1 MMGATAG
8 ESPGVALASPFIG
21 FTVGTALFG
30 ITLTQGY
37 RYFLRYPKD
46 PLSCKIKVAA
56 VCRSL
61 DEKHLELEGNRNI
74 LDLADLYLILGFSV
88 DAGSRNYT
96 TSTSDGYKPVLVWIV
111 GLAAVGLGVGT
122 SLVFIFD
129 VALDLSDFGLSAFCY
144 ELQKLDAILSFV
156 GNSEW
161 IVYMGF
167 GATTAIDIV
176 ITAMLCLVLYKT
188 RMDIGVDYISRRSDR
203 LFRSLIVYAVAT
215 GIVTSSI
222 SLLVIIV
229 YVARPNSLFY
239 LGITF
244 SAPRIYTNSVFVML
258 DSIRRHVS
266 GVDVVEDL
274 DHFRESS
281 ELVFRGPVSMPSIR
295 ARTTRRSTT
304 NVDTSLASGAKRAH
318 KINLSTGSTDSD
330 ASDGDIEAQKTNL
343 LPGQANMSLYSPYY
357 SPLEARKRMNSMF
370 KVQAEPEEIGD
381 PGSWINVWKDTSFL
395 PSLQQSDI
403 HQAIQLILQAY
414 APTQLASPDD
424 LKRLQHELFEIQKR
438 PEAWGL
444 VIPLLEHVDQNVQ
457 FFGAHTAQVK
467 IARDWDSFPKDHA
480 ESLRDLMVQL
490 TAHSIASGRSKFILR
505 KLFVAL
511 TSLALKLVPGH
522 PTKWPE
528 WIMACVTMFSGR
540 GAPTE
545 QIHDFLGI
553 VAEEVPNA
561 DLLGA
566 SKAQMSQ
573 SLMDAIPMV
582 VQAVTSSI
590 SPTTPPHQIQS
601 GLRCL
606 QAWMTILPTNDLTP
620 IIPILISLLNP
631 GQEDVFIA
639 ASDALQEILSKSA
652 LSDGSGS
659 RTLTEPLLFWLDR
672 VGTIIVREVVSSGEV
687 SPVARSTCKLIA
699 ALGDHSTSYLAANVA
714 SRVVTSINVPPSLQ
728 VDLQP
733 PAQSQRAQI
742 PKSHLVHSFLRLMLA
757 FTGLPGYFG
766 VDEDES
772 EMTLGFW
779 YLFQEALWSVDYHLE
794 DASGDVGEFAETA
807 PGGDARE
814 KEQVRVAKAVYIE
827 LVQVLR
833 RKVAF
838 PPQGSGW
845 SKDQVEKFQVYRRDV
860 GDTLINA
867 YYVLREDMLGYYVN
881 DLVQRLNAKGP
892 DDGWQDVEATLHCIM
907 SIQEAIDLTDS
918 TPHLPRLFGP
928 EVLGRLP
935 QDGQARVRRTMLGVI
950 GAYSSWFASLPNHS
964 TPPSRAVTP
973 GLTPTATPLIQPT
986 LPETSDQSFLLPHQ
1000 PQPQTPSQAQTLL
1013 LAALSY
1019 VANALPNQGLCL
1031 QAGVALRNLCDANRK
1046 ALAPHI
1052 AAFGELHNGL
1062 GSIPDSEK
1070 GKVLQS
1076 IASVVQALPPEQ
1088 EIPPLEAIVNP
1099 IVQKLAEA
1107 LQLAASLPEDARALA
1122 ILQLEIL
1129 SGVAKGLTHI
1139 SEGLLESELEP
1150 AELEKVNQARQDMR
1164 MVKLRESVFG
1174 VVRSV
1179 VEIWSADVG
1188 IGHALS
1194 DLFKSI
1200 TSLPNDATLISL
1212 PAGPLLELVCMAIQR
1227 QVTAAWISLA
1237 TILIAQL
1244 NPPVFALSL
1253 KPGPKPEAEAV
1264 VHDVLPVLLRA
1275 GLGMMGVPGAMES
1288 NPDIVQEFFVCMD
1301 RVAQDFTG
1309 QFYQL
1314 PEGALDTLMQC
1325 AITALSLQERYS
1337 LVAASNFLSSLIHR
1351 SALTDEL
1358 MPHKCAL
1365 VAAHGRS
1372 LMHAVLQGFAGIA
1385 PRSVVP
1391 NLIEVLGTLMS
1402 RAGTT
1407 VETNDSGT
1415 ASEWMKDIIFS
1426 PDFIPSK
1433 ATIEDKEKFVK
1444 GIVGSRSL
1452 RRTRDAAN
1460 QFTLVARGL
1469 EGSNFGYASVTM

>member
-1 MMGATAG
+1 M
-8 ESPGVALASPFIG
+8 I
-21 FTVGTALFG
+21 
-30 ITLTQGY
+30 
-37 RYFLRYPKD
+37 
-46 PLSCKIKVAA
+46 
-56 VCRSL
+56 
-61 DEKHLELEGNRNI
+61 
-74 LDLADLYLILGFSV
+74 
-88 DAGSRNYT
+88 
-96 TSTSDGYKPVLVWIV
+96 
-111 GLAAVGLGVGT
+111 
-122 SLVFIFD
+122 
-129 VALDLSDFGLSAFCY
+129 
-144 ELQKLDAILSFV
+144 
-156 GNSEW
+156 
-161 IVYMGF
+161 
-167 GATTAIDIV
+167 
-176 ITAMLCLVLYKT
+176 
-188 RMDIGVDYISRRSDR
+188 
-203 LFRSLIVYAVAT
+203 
-215 GIVTSSI
+215 
-222 SLLVIIV
+222 
-229 YVARPNSLFY
+229 
-239 LGITF
+239 
-244 SAPRIYTNSVFVML
+244 
-258 DSIRRHVS
+258 
-266 GVDVVEDL
+266 
-274 DHFRESS
+274 
-281 ELVFRGPVSMPSIR
+281 
-295 ARTTRRSTT
+295 
-304 NVDTSLASGAKRAH
+304 
-318 KINLSTGSTDSD
+318 
-330 ASDGDIEAQKTNL
+330 
-343 LPGQANMSLYSPYY
+343 
-357 SPLEARKRMNSMF
+357 
-370 KVQAEPEEIGD
+370 
-381 PGSWINVWKDTSFL
+381 DTSFL

-403 HQAIQLILQAY
+403 HQATQLILQAY

-444 VIPLLEHVDQNVQ
+444 VIPLLDHTDQNVQ

-467 IARDWDSFPKDHA
+467 IARDWDSFPKEHA
-480 ESLRDLMVQL
+480 ESLRDLMMQL
-490 TAHSIASGRSKFILR
+490 TAHSLASGRSKFILR

-522 PTKWPE
+522 PTRWPE

-545 QIHDFLGI
+545 QIHEFLAI
-553 VAEEVPNA
+553 VAEEVSNA
-561 DLLGA
+561 DLLGP

-573 SLMDAIPMV
+573 SLSDAIPML

-590 SPTTPPHQIQS
+590 SPTAPQQQIQS
-601 GLRCL
+601 ALRCL

-620 IIPILISLLNP
+620 LIPMLISLLNP
-631 GQEDVFIA
+631 TEEDVFIA
-639 ASDALQEILSKSA
+639 VSDALQEILSKSA
-652 LSDGSGS
+652 LSDGSGT

-672 VGTIIVREVVSSGEV
+672 VGTVVVREAVSSGDV
-687 SPVARSTCKLIA
+687 SPTARSTCKLIV

-714 SRVVTSINVPPSLQ
+714 SRVVTSIDVPPSLQ
-728 VDLQP
+728 VGLQSAHP
-733 PAQSQRAQI
+733 PAQGQRAQI

-766 VDEDES
+766 IDEDES

-794 DASGDVGEFAETA
+794 DVSGDVGEFAE
-807 PGGDARE
+807 PVPSGDARE

-833 RKVAF
+833 RKVTF

-845 SKDQVEKFQVYRRDV
+845 SKDQTDKFQVYRRDV

-881 DLVQRLNAKGP
+881 DLVQRLNARGP
-892 DDGWQDVEATLHCIM
+892 NDGWQDIEATLHCIM
-907 SIQEAIDLTDS
+907 SIQEAIDFTDN

-935 QDGQARVRRTMLGVI
+935 QDGQPRVRRTMLGVI
-950 GAYSSWFASLPNHS
+950 GAYSSWFASLPNRS
-964 TPPSRAVTP
+964 GPPSRAVTP
-973 GLTPTATPLIQPT
+973 GLTPTATPLTQPI
-986 LPETSDQSFLLPHQ
+986 LPETSDRSFLLPNQ
-1000 PQPQTPSQAQTLL
+1000 QQTQTQTQAQTLL

-1019 VANALPNQGLCL
+1019 VANALPNQALCL

-1062 GSIPDSEK
+1062 ESVPDSEK

-1088 EIPPLEAIVNP
+1088 GIPPLEAIVSP
-1099 IVQKLAEA
+1099 IVQRLAEA
-1107 LQLAASLPEDARALA
+1107 LQSAASLPEEARALA

-1139 SEGLLESELEP
+1139 NEGLLEGELEP
-1150 AELEKVNQARQDMR
+1150 AELEKINQAREDMR
-1164 MVKLRESVFG
+1164 MVKLREDVFG

-1179 VEIWSADVG
+1179 VEIWSADAG

-1200 TSLPNDATLISL
+1200 TSLPTDITLISL

-1227 QVTAAWISLA
+1227 QATAAWISLA

-1264 VHDVLPVLLRA
+1264 VRDALPVLLRA
-1275 GLGMMGVPGAMES
+1275 GLGMMGMHGAMES

-1351 SALTDEL
+1351 SALIDEL

-1365 VAAHGRS
+1365 VAAHGRA
-1372 LMHAVLQGFAGIA
+1372 LMRAVLQGFAGIA

-1391 NLIEVLGTLMS
+1391 NLIEILGTLMS

-1415 ASEWMKDIIFS
+1415 ASEWMKEIIFS

-1433 ATIEDKEKFVK
+1433 ATMEDKEKFVK
-1444 GIVGSRSL
+1444 GIVG
-1452 RRTRDAAN
+1452 
-1460 QFTLVARGL
+1460 
-1469 EGSNFGYASVTM
+1469 